1 MASKYGTIVLVV
13 ATLFCLLTTATAGIR
28 PQRFV
33 EQLGMKIVN
42 AGGTNEVYAQ
52 YAGFFL
58 AVAIVSLGALLGQI
72 PRAAAY
78 VLLIAVF
85 GGLLAGRA
93 FSLAANGGIAG
104 FTPMI
109 VWLYVIDTLGL
120 AAAAAAYIFDRA

>member
-1 MASKYGTIVLVV
+1 MANKFGSTILVV
-13 ATLFCLLTTATAGIR
+13 AILFCLLTTVSAGIR
-28 PQRFV
+28 PERFA

-42 AGGTNEVYAQ
+42 AGGVNEVYAQ

-58 AVAIVSLGALLGQI
+58 AVAIVCLIALLGQI

-78 VLLIAVF
+78 IMLVAIF

-93 FSLAANGGIAG
+93 FSLIANGGAAG

-109 VWLYVIDTLGL
+109 VSLYAIDAIGL
-120 AAAAAAYIFDRA
+120 LVAGTAYAFDRA

>member
-1 MASKYGTIVLVV
+1 MANKFGNMILVV
-13 ATLFCLLTTATAGIR
+13 AVLFCLLTTVSAGLR
-28 PQRFV
+28 PERFA

-58 AVAIVSLGALLGQI
+58 AVAIVCLVALLGHI

-78 VLLIAVF
+78 IMLVAIF

-93 FSLAANGGIAG
+93 FSLIANGGAAG
-104 FTPMI
+104 FTPTI
-109 VWLYVIDTLGL
+109 VSLYAIDAIGL
-120 AAAAAAYIFDRA
+120 VVAATAYAVDRA